1 MSIRQVR
8 SSSAAKARWEDPFS
22 AEGQREATAKILTG
36 SNYRLFFEGVTRRN
50 LINTYR
56 ELSELANSHPGD
68 DEAWRNALRQA
79 VEGKDKN
86 LRYWLV
92 GLTTKTATNL
102 GYKVS
107 DLPKVFE
114 EVMDELAGE
123 VDMGQRDTAL
133 LLWAGAATLTIRGS
147 QKSKVGKRL
156 EKSIARAA
164 LTVIGLNE
172 ERGDFRL
179 NIAAD
184 DEVTRET
191 DAEIKTQR
199 GWLRMEVGLIGQ
211 GNPEVISDKV
221 GRMGRNGVI
230 LMDFIPPKS
239 TAYDTAAQHQVQLIQ
254 MRNNNPVE
262 KLRSHLHRLKVPVQE
277 KPISTAQV
285 ERRVLKMPARH
296 FGEITS

>member
-1 MSIRQVR
+1 ME
-8 SSSAAKARWEDPFS
+8 KARWEDPFS
-22 AEGQREATAKILTG
+22 PEGQREATARILTG
-36 SNYRLFFEGVTRRN
+36 SNYRLFFEGITRRT
-50 LINTYR
+50 LISTYR
-56 ELSELANSHPGD
+56 ELSKLANSHPGD
-68 DEAWRNALRQA
+68 DEAWRNALQQA
-79 VEGKDKN
+79 IKGKDKN

-107 DLPKVFE
+107 DLPDVFE

-123 VDMGQRDTAL
+123 DDAGQRETAL

-147 QKSKVGKRL
+147 QKSRVGKRL

-164 LTVIGLNE
+164 LTVLGLSE
-172 ERGDFRL
+172 KRGDFRL

-184 DEVTRET
+184 DEVARET

-211 GNPEVISDKV
+211 GNTEVISDKV
-221 GRMGRNGVI
+221 GRMSKNGVI
-230 LMDFIPPKS
+230 LMDFIPPGS
-239 TAYDTAAQHQVQLIQ
+239 TAYDTAAQHQVKLIQ
-254 MRNNNPVE
+254 LRNNHPVE

-277 KPISTAQV
+277 KPITAAQV

-296 FGEITS
+296 FGEEKP

>member
-1 MSIRQVR
+1 MD
-8 SSSAAKARWEDPFS
+8 KARWEDPFS
-22 AEGQREATAKILTG
+22 PEGQREATARILTG
-36 SNYRLFFEGVTRRN
+36 SNYRLFFEGITRRT
-50 LINTYR
+50 LISTYR
-56 ELSELANSHPGD
+56 ELSKLANSHPGD
-68 DEAWRNALRQA
+68 DEAWRNALQQA
-79 VEGKDKN
+79 IKGKDKN

-107 DLPKVFE
+107 DLPDVFE

-123 VDMGQRDTAL
+123 DDAGQRETAL

-147 QKSKVGKRL
+147 QKSRVGKRL

-164 LTVIGLNE
+164 LTVLGLSE
-172 ERGDFRL
+172 KRGDFRL

-184 DEVTRET
+184 DEVARET

-211 GNPEVISDKV
+211 GNTEVISDKV
-221 GRMGRNGVI
+221 GRMSKNGVI
-230 LMDFIPPKS
+230 LMDFIPPGS
-239 TAYDTAAQHQVQLIQ
+239 TAYDTAAQHQVKLIQ
-254 MRNNNPVE
+254 LRNNHPVE

-277 KPISTAQV
+277 KPITAAQV

-296 FGEITS
+296 FGEEKP